1 MTTVDAPVSHLREN
15 PYEIAKSQLR
25 KVADTFAIDPNLVNV
40 LQECKKALVVSV
52 PVSMD
57 DRSTQVF
64 QGYRV
69 THNVAR
75 GPSKGGIRYHPDVTL
90 DEVKA
95 LAMWMT
101 WKCAL
106 SGIPFGG
113 AKGGVVCNPKTMTEG
128 ELQRMTRRFTSE
140 IINEIGPEK
149 DIPAPDVGTD
159 GRVMAWI
166 FDTYSMNK
174 GHSVLGVVT
183 GKPLTIGG
191 SLGREE
197 ATARGA
203 LYCVREA
210 VRKRQMSLQGT
221 TVAVQG
227 FGNVG
232 SYLAK
237 FLAEDGATVIAVSD
251 STSGLYNPN
260 GIDVQAAIA
269 HKRETGSLAGFRGA
283 EPISNEELLLLECDV
298 LAPCALE
305 QVITAENA
313 DKVRAKIIVEGAN
326 GPVTPAADDILE
338 EKGVLVLPDILANAG
353 GVVVS
358 YFEWVQGLQEYFW
371 KEAEVNRPRRPACRR
386 SHRNPR
392 HLSLIRRGNPWFPRA
407 PPPHP
412 ASRLISALRRDG
424 VTPPLR
430 NAIRLRSAGDG
441 RREPDKGRPLPRKS
455 LPPLRART
463 GDRCRDSA
471 ADSVRAPGGRDRRR
485 SRTGGALPGV
495 ASGARDQWRAG
506 LRLLRGSRCLSP
518 QTRRTKL
525 TYARPWRRVIQRVR
539 VVTNSRIQEHG
550 GCV

>member
-1 MTTVDAPVSHLREN
+1 VTAVEAPVSHLREN
-15 PYEIAKSQLR
+15 PFEIAREQLR
-25 KVADTFAIDPNLVNV
+25 RVASMFGIDDNLVSV
-40 LQECKKALVVSV
+40 LSGCKKAVEVSV
-52 PVSMD
+52 PVGMD
-57 DRSTQVF
+57 DGSTNVF

-106 SGIPFGG
+106 MGIPFGG
-113 AKGGVVCNPKTMTEG
+113 AKGGVVCDPKKLSRS
-128 ELQRMTRRFTSE
+128 ELERMTRRYTSE

-159 GRVMAWI
+159 GSVMAWI

-197 ATARGA
+197 ATARGS
-203 LYCVREA
+203 LYCIRDA
-210 VRKRQMSLQGT
+210 VAKRDGRLDSM

-237 FLAEDGATVIAVSD
+237 FLHEEGATVVALSD
-251 STSGLYNPN
+251 STVALHNPK
-260 GIDVQAAIA
+260 GIDVPAAFA
-269 HKRETGSLAGFRGA
+269 YKREHRTLSGLKDA
-283 EPISNEELLLLECDV
+283 EEITSEELLTLDVDV

-305 QVITAENA
+305 QVITEQNA
-313 DKVRAKIIVEGAN
+313 AQVRATIICEGAN
-326 GPVTPAADDILE
+326 GPVTPAADAILE
-338 EKGVLVLPDILANAG
+338 DRGVLILPDVLANAG

-371 KEAEVNRPRRPACRR
+371 KETEVNAKLNDIISRAFDETWDTAERRQMPMR
-386 SHRNPR
+386 
-392 HLSLIRRGNPWFPRA
+392 
-407 PPPHP
+407 
-412 ASRLISALRRDG
+412 
-424 VTPPLR
+424 V
-430 NAIRLRSAGDG
+430 
-441 RREPDKGRPLPRKS
+441 
-455 LPPLRART
+455 
-463 GDRCRDSA
+463 A
-471 ADSVRAPGGRDRRR
+471 AY
-485 SRTGGALPGV
+485 
-495 ASGARDQWRAG
+495 G
-506 LRLLRGSRCLSP
+506 L
-518 QTRRTKL
+518 
-525 TYARPWRRVIQRVR
+525 AVQRVAEATITR
-539 VVTNSRIQEHG
+539 GIYP
-550 GCV
+550 